1 MTVAKARPE
10 NASLPLLDTDTL
22 RTFVAIAE
30 NGSFTR
36 AAHACSVAGCSSL
49 TRKRWAGFWR
59 RPWKAACAW
68 ARRTMW
74 APGCCPRC

>member
-36 AAHACSVAGCSSL
+36 AAHQVFRTPSALSMQIKRLEETLGQSL
-49 TRKRWAGFWR
+49 FIRV
-59 RPWKAACAW
+59 
-68 ARRTMW
+68 
-74 APGCCPRC
+74 

>member
-1 MTVAKARPE
+1 MTVTKARPE

-36 AAHACSVAGCSSL
+36 AAHQVFRTPSALSMQI
-49 TRKRWAGFWR
+49 KRL
-59 RPWKAACAW
+59 
-68 ARRTMW
+68 
-74 APGCCPRC
+74 